1 MPRETETLAE
11 YFSRRDTPS
20 AGSPTGLAM
29 VELLKLCP
37 DISYEEARHLINEIG
52 AGAAHGP
59 KGCAQ
64 HAVEMLDK
72 PIKAVA

>member
-1 MPRETETLAE
+1 MATETLDE
-11 YFSRRDTPS
+11 YFARRDTPS
-20 AGSPTGLAM
+20 KGSPTGLAM

-37 DISYEEARHLINEIG
+37 DMSYEEARAMINEIG
-52 AGAAHGP
+52 AGASHGP

-64 HAVEMLDK
+64 HAAEMLDK